1 MNSVKAVLLRNI
13 NEQAVRDKPWQK
25 ITRSIRKTSS
35 ILKSDNLL
43 AKTANR
49 NMEKN
54 NPQPSKKNH
63 QPSLAM
69 FQAVIDALP
78 FCIFWKDKE
87 SVGLGCN
94 QALAEVAGL
103 NSPEEYIGKTDY
115 DLPWTKEEAD
125 FFIEC
130 DQRVIKS
137 NQAELNI
144 IESQMQA
151 DGHVAWLETS
161 KIPLIGNDGEVIGI
175 LGAFHDITA
184 RKKAE
189 DANVAH
195 QKLETLATLSAGLA
209 HDFNNIL
216 SMILGSSQLA
226 TMKIEKGGEAREV
239 LKYLDRIEKATERAS
254 KLTGKFMSYSKQGEV
269 TKTVFNNSEMIE
281 DVISFMQPS
290 IKSPLMHKTSDVNSL
305 LYADINQLNQVLSN
319 LIINASHASTH
330 NEVIMV
336 NVNCCNIE
344 LGNFLDLTPGSYIA
358 ISVIDKGIGMSE
370 ECQKSIFNSY
380 FTTKENGNGL
390 GLSSCLSIIENHNG
404 SIQVEST
411 LGVGSTFTVYL
422 PVSIIDGHNAI
433 HQTFSDEVIHG
444 SGNII
449 YIEDDLNTQISMLE
463 MLTTIGY
470 KVKSYASLAPA
481 MQYINEHP
489 DSFDLVLT
497 DYMLGDMETAGEA
510 ILNSVYKVRPDCPVI
525 LITGYFE
532 QLKASMGNDSKFS
545 YIVQKPVGIAQMSQI
560 IARFN

>member
-1 MNSVKAVLLRNI
+1 
-13 NEQAVRDKPWQK
+13 
-25 ITRSIRKTSS
+25 
-35 ILKSDNLL
+35 
-43 AKTANR
+43 
-49 NMEKN
+49 MEKN
-54 NPQPSKKNH
+54 NPQPSKNNPQPSNHH

-94 QALAEVAGL
+94 QALAEVAGF
-103 NSPEEYIGKTDY
+103 NSPKEYIGKTDY

-125 FFIEC
+125 FFREC

-151 DGHVAWLETS
+151 DGHVAWIETS
-161 KIPLIGNDGEVIGI
+161 KIPLIDNHGEVIGI
-175 LGAFHDITA
+175 LGAFHDISE

-226 TMKIEKGGEAREV
+226 TMKIEKGCAAREV

-281 DVISFMQPS
+281 DVISFIQPS
-290 IKSPLMHKTSDVNSL
+290 IKSPLMHKTCDVNSL

-319 LIINASHASTH
+319 LILNASHASTH
-330 NEVIMV
+330 NEVIIV
-336 NVNCCNIE
+336 NVSYCNIE
-344 LGNFLDLTPGSYIA
+344 LEDALDLTPGSYIA
-358 ISVIDKGIGMSE
+358 ISVTDKGIGMSE
-370 ECQKSIFNSY
+370 ECQKSIFKPY

-422 PVSIIDGHNAI
+422 PISTTDGQSAI
-433 HQTFSDEVIHG
+433 HQAFSDEVIRG
-444 SGNII
+444 SGNIL

-463 MLTTIGY
+463 MLKNLGY
-470 KVKSYASLAPA
+470 QVKTYESLAPA

-497 DYMLGDMETAGEA
+497 DYMLGDFESAGET

-532 QLKASMGNDSKFS
+532 RLKASMENDSKFS
-545 YIVQKPVGIAQMSQI
+545 YIVQKPVAIAQISQI
-560 IARFN
+560 INRFS